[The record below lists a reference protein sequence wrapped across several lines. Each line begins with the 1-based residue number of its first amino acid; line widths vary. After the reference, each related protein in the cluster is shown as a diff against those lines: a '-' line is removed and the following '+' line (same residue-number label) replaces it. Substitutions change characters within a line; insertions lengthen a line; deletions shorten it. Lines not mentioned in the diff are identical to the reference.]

1 MMNDEVSIPHSSFR
15 IPASGFRICTG
26 GDVEITVNA
35 EPRRVAAGITV
46 GQLLEDLH
54 LAGKLVAVEVNLQ
67 LVPHQRRGEHHLAA
81 GDRVEIV
88 TLVGG
93 G

>member
-1 MMNDEVSIPHSSFR
+1 MDVIVNDQPR
-15 IPASGFRICTG
+15 QLPAGT
-26 GDVEITVNA
+26 TVA
-35 EPRRVAAGITV
+35 
-46 GQLLEDLH
+46 QLLAALELRAAH
-54 LAGKLVAVEVNLQ
+54 VAVEVNLQ
-67 LVPHQRRGEHHLAA
+67 LVPRADHPRHVLAA